1 MPKKDEI
8 HYNPFDGNDTSDAAA
23 RIVHVIDKA
32 PTLLSPENVQELEAG
47 LRKAENLVAL
57 VRLPTNTLP
66 N

>member
-1 MPKKDEI
+1 MSKKGEVR
-8 HYNPFDGNDTSDAAA
+8 YNPFDDNDTGDEAA
-23 RIVHVIDKA
+23 RVVHVIDKA

>member
-1 MPKKDEI
+1 MSKKDEVR
-8 HYNPFDGNDTSDAAA
+8 YNPFDDNDASDEAA
-23 RIVHVIDKA
+23 RVAHVIDKA
-32 PTLLSPENVQELEAG
+32 PTLLSPKNVQELEAG